1 MLVAVAMVVTVA
13 CNCPS
18 SLIKGAAQMEKKCS
32 VNSSLSYTC
41 VVQDSEI
48 ERAK

>member
-18 SLIKGAAQMEKKCS
+18 SLIKGAAQMEKN
-32 VNSSLSYTC
+32 VVLIVPSLIL
-41 VVQDSEI
+41 VWFKIV
-48 ERAK
+48 R